1 MGLIDLPLSV
11 EDLHMAEVLVVD
23 DDPDIRML
31 VAFALEDSGYSV
43 RQASDGEKALAA
55 LEAKAPDLMVCDVMM
70 PGLDGFGVLR
80 GMKGRRLAPN
90 TKVIMLTCKT
100 EERDHLRGW
109 ELGADEYLT
118 KPFDPE
124 ELVARVKWLLQCSKE
139 ALAERREAELQ
150 KAELLDR
157 LEAAFNK
164 SRQGGGTAVLS
175 R

>member
-1 MGLIDLPLSV
+1 
-11 EDLHMAEVLVVD
+11 MAEVLVVD

-31 VAFALEDSGYSV
+31 VAFALEDSGYTV

-55 LEAKAPDLMVCDVMM
+55 LEAKAPDAMVLDVMM
-70 PGLDGFGVLR
+70 PGTDGFGVLR
-80 GMKGRRLAPN
+80 GMRAKRIAPN
-90 TKVIMLTCKT
+90 TKVILLTCKT

-124 ELVARVKWLLQCSKE
+124 ELVGRVKFLLGASDDQ
-139 ALAERREAELQ
+139 LVQRREAELQ

-164 SRQGGGTAVLS
+164 SRAGASPAATALL
-175 R
+175 RR

>member
-1 MGLIDLPLSV
+1 
-11 EDLHMAEVLVVD
+11 MAEVLVVD

-31 VAFALEDSGYSV
+31 VAFALEDSGYTV
-43 RQASDGEKALAA
+43 RQASDGAEALVA
-55 LEAKAPDLMVCDVMM
+55 LEAKAPDAMVLDVMM

-80 GMKGRRLAPN
+80 GMRAKRLAPN
-90 TKVIMLTCKT
+90 TRTIVLTCKT

-124 ELVARVKWLLQCSKE
+124 ELVGRVKWLLSSSPE
-139 ALAERREAELQ
+139 ALADRREAELQ

-164 SRQGGGTAVLS
+164 SRPAVRPLVQPGVAN
-175 R
+175 RLG

>member
-1 MGLIDLPLSV
+1 MADS
-11 EDLHMAEVLVVD
+11 ERMAEVLVVD

-43 RQASDGEKALAA
+43 RQASDGAAALLA
-55 LEAKAPDLMVCDVMM
+55 LEAKAPDAMVLDVMM
-70 PGLDGFGVLR
+70 PGTDGFGVLR
-80 GMKGRRLAPN
+80 GMKAKRIAPN
-90 TKVIMLTCKT
+90 TKVILLTCKT

-124 ELVARVKWLLQCSKE
+124 ELVSRVKWLLQCSKE

-157 LEAAFNK
+157 LEAAFNR
-164 SRQGGGTAVLS
+164 SRQGAAGGGTALLN
-175 R
+175 RP

>member
-1 MGLIDLPLSV
+1 
-11 EDLHMAEVLVVD
+11 MAEVLVVD

-43 RQASDGEKALAA
+43 RQAGDGEAALAA
-55 LEAKAPDLMVCDVMM
+55 LASKAPDAMVCDVMM
-70 PGLDGFGVLR
+70 PGMDGFGVLR
-80 GMKGRRLAPN
+80 NMKSGRIAPN

-100 EERDHLRGW
+100 EERDHLRGF

-124 ELVARVKWLLQCSKE
+124 ELVARVKWLLAMSKD
-139 ALAERREAELQ
+139 ALDQRREAELQ

-157 LEAAFNK
+157 LEAAFNR
-164 SRQGGGTAVLS
+164 SRQGVVAGGQTAVLH
-175 R
+175 RR

>member
-1 MGLIDLPLSV
+1 MP
-11 EDLHMAEVLVVD
+11 EVLVVD

-31 VAFALEDSGYSV
+31 VAFALEDSGYVV
-43 RQASDGEKALAA
+43 RQADCGDAGLAA
-55 LEAKAPDLMVCDVMM
+55 LEQKAPDLMVCDVMM

-80 GMKGRRLAPN
+80 TMRQKKLAPN
-90 TKVIMLTCKT
+90 TRVVMLTCKT
-100 EERDHLRGW
+100 EEKDHMRGF

-124 ELVARVKWLLQCSKE
+124 ELVVRVRFLLSATAEQ
-139 ALAERREAELQ
+139 LAARREAELQ

-164 SRQGGGTAVLS
+164 HAQKTMASRVGAQPGVVS
-175 R
+175 RF

>member
-1 MGLIDLPLSV
+1 
-11 EDLHMAEVLVVD
+11 MAEVLVVD

-31 VAFALEDSGYSV
+31 VAFALEDSGYTV
-43 RQASDGEKALAA
+43 RQASDGAEALVA
-55 LEAKAPDLMVCDVMM
+55 LETKAPDAMVLDVMM

-80 GMKGRRLAPN
+80 GMRAKRLAPN
-90 TKVIMLTCKT
+90 TRTIILTCKT

-124 ELVARVKWLLQCSKE
+124 ELVSRVKWLLSSSAE
-139 ALAERREAELQ
+139 TLAGRREAELQ

-164 SRQGGGTAVLS
+164 ARPAARPLVQPGVAHRL
-175 R
+175 

>member
-1 MGLIDLPLSV
+1 MMI
-11 EDLHMAEVLVVD
+11 LVID
-23 DDPDIRML
+23 DDPMTGKML
-31 VAFALEDSGYSV
+31 RFLFTEEGYEVQVEPNVTAARAFLAR
-43 RQASDGEKALAA
+43 RQ
-55 LEAKAPDLMVCDVMM
+55 PDLLITDVMM
-70 PGLDGFGVLR
+70 PGTDGFGVLR
-80 GMKGRRLAPN
+80 GMRAKRIAPD
-90 TKVIMLTCKT
+90 TRVIILTCKT

-124 ELVARVKWLLQCSKE
+124 ELVARVKWLLQSTAD

-164 SRQGGGTAVLS
+164 SRAAASPAASALL
-175 R
+175 RR

>member
-1 MGLIDLPLSV
+1 
-11 EDLHMAEVLVVD
+11 MAMPEVLVVD

-31 VAFALEDSGYSV
+31 VAFALEDSGYAV
-43 RQASDGEKALAA
+43 RQAEDGAAALAA
-55 LEAKAPDLMVCDVMM
+55 LAVRAPHAMVLDVMM

-80 GMKGRRLAPN
+80 GMRSQHLAPE
-90 TKVIMLTCKT
+90 TRVLFLTCKA
-100 EERDHLRGW
+100 EERDHARGW

-124 ELVARVKWLLQCSKE
+124 ELIERVRWLVSASPDE
-139 ALAERREAELQ
+139 LAQRRQQERD

-157 LEAAFNK
+157 LEATFN
-164 SRQGGGTAVLS
+164 R

>member
-1 MGLIDLPLSV
+1 MA
-11 EDLHMAEVLVVD
+11 EDLCMAEVLVVD

-31 VAFALEDSGYSV
+31 VAFALEDSGYAV
-43 RQASDGEKALAA
+43 RQACDGEAALAA

-70 PGLDGFGVLR
+70 PGTDGFGVLR
-80 GMKGRRLAPN
+80 GMKSRRLAPN
-90 TKVIMLTCKT
+90 TKVILLTCKT

-124 ELVARVKWLLQCSKE
+124 ELVARVKWLLQSSKE

-157 LEAAFNK
+157 LEAAFNR
-164 SRQGGGTAVLS
+164 SRQGAVAGAGTALLTRS
-175 R
+175 A

>member
-1 MGLIDLPLSV
+1 
-11 EDLHMAEVLVVD
+11 MAEVLVVD

-31 VAFALEDSGYSV
+31 VAFALEDSGYTV
-43 RQASDGEKALAA
+43 RQASDGEAALVA
-55 LEAKAPDLMVCDVMM
+55 LEAKAPDAMVLDVMM
-70 PGLDGFGVLR
+70 PGTDGFGVLR
-80 GMKGRRLAPN
+80 GMRAKRIAPD
-90 TKVIMLTCKT
+90 TRVIILTCKT

-124 ELVARVKWLLQCSKE
+124 ELVSRVKWLLQSSTE
-139 ALAERREAELQ
+139 QLASRREAELQ

-164 SRQGGGTAVLS
+164 SRNAATPAATALL
-175 R
+175 RR

>member
-1 MGLIDLPLSV
+1 
-11 EDLHMAEVLVVD
+11 MAEVLVVD

-31 VAFALEDSGYSV
+31 VAFALEDSGYTV
-43 RQASDGEKALAA
+43 RQASDGEAA
-55 LEAKAPDLMVCDVMM
+55 LTALELRPPDVMVLDVMM
-70 PGLDGFGVLR
+70 PGTDGFGVLR
-80 GMKGRRLAPN
+80 GIRARRIAPE
-90 TKVIMLTCKT
+90 TRVILLTCKT

-124 ELVARVKWLLQCSKE
+124 ELVNRVAFLLRCTKE
-139 ALAERREAELQ
+139 DLAVRREAELQ

-164 SRQGGGTAVLS
+164 SRAAAA

>member
-1 MGLIDLPLSV
+1 
-11 EDLHMAEVLVVD
+11 MAEVLVTD

-31 VAFALEDSGYSV
+31 VAFALEDSGYAV
-43 RQASDGEKALAA
+43 RQASDGANALEALA
-55 LEAKAPDLMVCDVMM
+55 AKAPDAMVLDVMM
-70 PGLDGFGVLR
+70 PGIDGFGVLR
-80 GMKGRRLAPN
+80 GMRQRGLAPN
-90 TKVIMLTCKT
+90 TRVLILTCKT

-124 ELVARVKWLLQCSKE
+124 DLVVRVKKMLQATPEQLE
-139 ALAERREAELQ
+139 AKREAELQ

-157 LEAAFNK
+157 LEAAF
-164 SRQGGGTAVLS
+164 SRAKNQRHGASSAVGLAD